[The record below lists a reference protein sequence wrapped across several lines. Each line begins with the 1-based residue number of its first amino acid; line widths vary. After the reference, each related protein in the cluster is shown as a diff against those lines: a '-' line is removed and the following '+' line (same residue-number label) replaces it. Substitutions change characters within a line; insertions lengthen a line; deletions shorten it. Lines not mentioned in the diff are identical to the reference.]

1 MPSFTTRH
9 SLKSDYVVS
18 RGQVALTEVKLLPPN
33 KLPAFKLA
41 FHARA
46 RPLQEQLP
54 VSVEFRDQ
62 LALL

>member
-1 MPSFTTRH
+1 M
-9 SLKSDYVVS
+9 KSDYVVS